1 MQPTRSSE
9 ATRTRHSDVD
19 VFWLENYLAIK
30 HGEPVTVLSL
40 SLPSIRRGLQE
51 ARNHLK
57 IQGKDTSQQV
67 TIEKIEGGFR
77 LVPAHWRKREATPE
91 QVKLIAAVASGGLDE
106 AYLPGLAVMD
116 ILDEIASLSFV
127 YNVSLEPAYAVHHM
141 AGRTVR
147 CCTVRRKDPV

>member
-1 MQPTRSSE
+1 MQPTRRDE

-19 VFWLENYLAIK
+19 TFWIEHYLAVK

-57 IQGKDTSQQV
+57 IQGKDTSRQV
-67 TIEKIEGGFR
+67 TIEKIEGGYR
-77 LVPAHWRKREATPE
+77 LIPAHWRKCEATPE
-91 QVKLIAAVASGGLDE
+91 QRALITAVATGRLDA

-116 ILDEIASLSFV
+116 ILDEIEGMSGLYGV
-127 YNVSLEPAYAVHHM
+127 QLEAAYAVHHM

>member
-1 MQPTRSSE
+1 MQPTRRSE
-9 ATRTRHSDVD
+9 AKLTRHSDVD

-30 HGEPVTVLSL
+30 NGEPVTVLSL

-67 TIEKIEGGFR
+67 TIEKIAGGFR
-77 LVPAHWRKREATPE
+77 LVPAHWRKCEATPE
-91 QVKLIAAVASGGLDE
+91 QRALITAVATGRLDA

-116 ILDEIASLSFV
+116 ILDEIEGMSGLYGV
-127 YNVSLEPAYAVHHM
+127 QLEAAYAVHHM

-147 CCTVRRKDPV
+147 CCTVRRKDPI